1 MAMNSRISGNIGL
14 LPICLDS
21 DSQVRLRDA
30 ALRMTGTVLLGE
42 FTEYIAAEKEATRRL
57 EPFYHRVCL
66 IDFDRNHDQA
76 MRTAERLQESMGG
89 EGWVFALSSNSD
101 TQAIIEAMRSGCT
114 EYLIKPLTLDK
125 LGDALSRVV
134 EKRRVHHS
142 AHSGKL
148 VTVVGAK
155 GGSGVTTL
163 ALHLAI
169 DLAARK
175 KLTTLLIDQHPV
187 LGDVSLYCGL
197 KRHQYS
203 FYDLVSN
210 TERIDN
216 ELVKGFVS
224 PHTSGVDVLDSP
236 ENLGTVNH
244 APPEYIDHTM
254 DFLKEMY
261 AWTVVDCPPGLTD
274 ETIATVRH
282 TDYFM
287 LVFTAEMP
295 AVRNALRYLEH
306 LQRLEFPQ
314 DRVRLILNRHAKRTL
329 ISDEQI
335 ERALRKRISIRIPND
350 YNQVS
355 KAINAGAPMMP
366 NTRSEFTSA
375 ISTWSDSFTVGQ
387 GAATEEKAGRG
398 ILGVLGF

>member
-1 MAMNSRISGNIGL
+1 MQTNSRTSGNIGV
-14 LPICLDS
+14 LPVCLDA
-21 DSQVRLRDA
+21 DSLSRLRDV
-30 ALRMTGTVLLGE
+30 ALRMTGVALVGE
-42 FTEYIAAEKEATRRL
+42 FTEYFAAEKEAPRRL
-57 EPFYHRVCL
+57 EPFLHRVCL
-66 IDFDRNHDQA
+66 VDFERNEEQA
-76 MRTAERLQESMGG
+76 KRTAERLQEAMGG
-89 EGWVFALSSNSD
+89 DGWVFALSSNAD
-101 TQAIIEAMRSGCT
+101 PQAIIAAMRSGCT

-142 AHSGKL
+142 ARSGKL
-148 VTVVGAK
+148 ITVVGAK

-169 DLAARK
+169 DLASRK
-175 KLTTLLIDQHPV
+175 KASTLLIDQHPS

-197 KRHQYS
+197 KRNQYS
-203 FYDLVSN
+203 FYDLVNN
-210 TERIDN
+210 TDRLDTD
-216 ELVKGFVS
+216 LVKGFVS
-224 PHTSGVDVLDSP
+224 AHASGLDVLDSP

-244 APPEYIDHTM
+244 APPEYIDQTM
-254 DFLKEMY
+254 DFLKDLY

-282 TDYFM
+282 SDYFM

-314 DRVRLILNRHAKRTL
+314 DRVRLVLNRHAKRGL

-335 ERALRKRISIRIPND
+335 ERALRKRISVRIPND
-350 YNQVS
+350 YAQVS
-355 KAINAGAPMMP
+355 KAINAGAPVLP
-366 NTRSEFTSA
+366 STRSEFSNA
-375 ISTWSDSFTVGQ
+375 ISAWADTITVTP
-387 GAATEEKAGRG
+387 GAEVRTGKG